1 MKSGDNLFFKRKDV
15 FFETLMQSAANLK
28 EAATLFQEQMNNLEM
43 SSNYA
48 ENIKLLEDKGDE
60 LSHKV
65 IKALEK
71 TFITPIEREDI
82 LGLAIKIDDVVDGI
96 EACSDRLD
104 LYNITEPDDY
114 LKLFAQM
121 IVNSADEIVAAMALL
136 EQKKLKEIQRHV
148 HRINQLENEA
158 DQLLREGLLV
168 LFAEIKD
175 PILLMKKKEIYE
187 FMEKITDSCEDVAN
201 ILEALLMRNT

>member
-1 MKSGDNLFFKRKDV
+1 MFFKKKDV
-15 FFETLMQSAANLK
+15 FFETLMQSALNLK

-60 LSHKV
+60 LTHKV
-65 IKALEK
+65 IKALER

-104 LYNITEPDDY
+104 LYKITEPDDY

-121 IVNSADEIVAAMALL
+121 IVHSADEIVAAMVLL

-148 HRINQLENEA
+148 NRINQLENEA

-168 LFAEIKD
+168 LFTEIKD